1 MEKKKGIAVAI
12 LVNEHNKTVG
22 AQLNI
27 DGRNINIKTE
37 QLSERCNEIELSNAV
52 IDVNGFVRAKSGNL
66 KKIQIKERPSTIECK
81 DIQEVKK
88 LLSENPIKLYH
99 GNKDANMTPLYGKGS
114 KGNDYGRGF
123 YTTPDAELGKEWAM
137 GVYTKGSVG
146 YLHKYELDTT
156 NLNILDLTQLD
167 SLHWIAELLA
177 NRTLNLEGKE
187 VLRDTIEKFLKK
199 YKLQTDKYDVIIGY
213 RADDRYF
220 TYAEDFVSGT
230 IYKETLENALRY
242 GYLGIQVFIK
252 SKKAFNNL
260 HCVGEPEVVPEK
272 YRKSHE
278 KRKESANNQYRM
290 QVRNKQAAR
299 KKETIYDFI

>member
-1 MEKKKGIAVAI
+1 MEKKQGIAVAI
-12 LVNEHNKTVG
+12 LVNESNKTVG

-27 DGRNINIKTE
+27 DGKNINIKTE
-37 QLSERCNEIELSNAV
+37 QLSERCNEIELLNAV
-52 IDVNGFVRAKSGNL
+52 IDVNGFVRAKNGNL
-66 KKIQIKERPSTIECK
+66 KKIQIKERPNTIEYK

-99 GNKDANMTPLYGKGS
+99 GNKDASMIPLYGKGV
-114 KGNDYGRGF
+114 KNNDYGRGF

-137 GVYTKGSVG
+137 GTYTKGSVG

-167 SLHWIAELLA
+167 SLHWVAELLA

-187 VLRDTIEKFLKK
+187 VLQDTIKKFLKK
-199 YKLQTDKYDVIIGY
+199 YKLKTDKYDVIIGY
-213 RADDRYF
+213 RADDSYF

-252 SKKAFNNL
+252 SKKAFDNL

-278 KRKESANNQYRM
+278 KRKESANNQYKM
-290 QVRNKQAAR
+290 QSRNKQVPR
-299 KKETIYDFI
+299 KKETIRDFI